1 MSEEVVQGCEYSV
14 HVFDL
19 QVQGEQMSD
28 AFKILTV
35 AGRCPDIEELS
46 AGFASLQSHMLHACP
61 LSKEDVHWIVV
72 CLGWMWNIGSRGECK
87 GHAVHTSS
95 LVKP

>member
-28 AFKILTV
+28 ALKFSQLLGGVQILK
-35 AGRCPDIEELS
+35 D
-46 AGFASLQSHMLHACP
+46 
-61 LSKEDVHWIVV
+61 
-72 CLGWMWNIGSRGECK
+72 
-87 GHAVHTSS
+87 
-95 LVKP
+95 

>member
-61 LSKEDVHWIVV
+61 LSQRGRTLDSGLPGVDVEHW
-72 CLGWMWNIGSRGECK
+72 
-87 GHAVHTSS
+87 
-95 LVKP
+95 